1 MKNVV
6 FQEWAEEWLTYKKRY
21 VKESTYANY
30 LIWMRNHLI
39 PAVGEEQVER
49 VNSARI
55 QEQISFWMEYGRR
68 DGQGGLSEKT
78 IKDMVMILKLCLRDY
93 AKFQEEN
100 SPDFHVI
107 YPGNQKEKRVEVLS
121 QKQQGDLLDAIHQDG
136 SYEALGYAMALYT
149 GLRIGEICA
158 LKWENINMYERKIFV
173 NKTIQR
179 IYLKE
184 GDGGKSKVIITTPKS
199 EKSIRNI
206 PVSDAL
212 YGLLREKVCDD
223 KNIYFITGTCK
234 YMEPRLYR
242 KHYKKF
248 LLQNKLEYIKFHGLR
263 HTFATRCIEQGANYK
278 VVSELLGHSSVKLTL
293 DYYVHP
299 QWEEKKRCV
308 ELI

>member
-1 MKNVV
+1 
-6 FQEWAEEWLTYKKRY
+6 
-21 VKESTYANY
+21 
-30 LIWMRNHLI
+30 
-39 PAVGEEQVER
+39 
-49 VNSARI
+49 
-55 QEQISFWMEYGRR
+55 
-68 DGQGGLSEKT
+68 
-78 IKDMVMILKLCLRDY
+78 MVMILKLCLRDY

-223 KNIYFITGTCK
+223 KNIYFITGTRK

-248 LLQNKLEYIKFHGLR
+248 LLQNKMEYIKFHGLR

-299 QWEEKKRCV
+299 QWEEKKKCV